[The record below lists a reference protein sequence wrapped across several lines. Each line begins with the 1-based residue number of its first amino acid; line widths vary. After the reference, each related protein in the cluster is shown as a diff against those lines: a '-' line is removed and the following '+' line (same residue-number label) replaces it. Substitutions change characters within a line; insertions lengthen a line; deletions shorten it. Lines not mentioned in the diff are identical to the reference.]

1 MTDIVAKRD
10 AGSEENEELLRNI
23 KRPKTDKDPSETT
36 EGADSRRVL
45 SEFKTSK
52 ILSESARE
60 KTIFIHGKVTLYL
73 HPISIGI
80 KHSKL
85 QWGFFL
91 KLKAY
96 FREVV

>member
-23 KRPKTDKDPSETT
+23 KRPKTDKDLSETM
-36 EGADSRRVL
+36 EGSDSQSVL

-73 HPISIGI
+73 HPILIGI

-85 QWGFFL
+85 HLGFL
-91 KLKAY
+91 KIKAS
-96 FREVV
+96 FLEVV

>member
-10 AGSEENEELLRNI
+10 ASSEENEELLRNI
-23 KRPKTDKDPSETT
+23 KRPKTDKDPSETM
-36 EGADSRRVL
+36 EGADSRSVL

-60 KTIFIHGKVTLYL
+60 KTIFIHGKVTIYL

-80 KHSKL
+80 KHSTL
-85 QWGFFL
+85 HWGFL
-91 KLKAY
+91 KIKAH